1 MLLFRAAQRA
11 RALPAPLWY
20 LFVPFLAFY
29 KFFVDWL
36 LGVEIRLGT
45 RIGPRLRLWHPRAIV
60 IHENAVLGADCT
72 LRQSTTIGNKTNPDG
87 TPGPAP
93 IIGDRVDIGAS
104 AVILGPIAIGDGAR
118 IGAGSVVVKNVPA
131 GAAVAG
137 NPARIL
143 TPVTA
148 S

>member
-20 LFVPFLAFY
+20 FFVPFLAFY

-45 RIGPRLRLWHPRAIV
+45 RIGPRLQLWHPRAIV
-60 IHENAVLGADCT
+60 IHESAVIGADCI
-72 LRQSTTIGNKTNPDG
+72 LRQSTTIGNKTNADG
-87 TPGPAP
+87 SPGTAP
-93 IIGDRVDIGAS
+93 VIGDRVDVGAN
-104 AVILGPIAIGDGAR
+104 AVILGDIAVGTDAR
-118 IGAGSVVVKNVPA
+118 IGAGSVVVKDVPA
-131 GAAVAG
+131 GATAVG

-143 TPVTA
+143 RTSAA

>member
-11 RALPAPLWY
+11 RALPAPIWY
-20 LFVPFLAFY
+20 LFIPFLRFY

-45 RIGPRLRLWHPRAIV
+45 RIGPRLQLWHPRAVV
-60 IHENAVLGADCT
+60 IHETAVLGADCI
-72 LRQSTTIGNKTNPDG
+72 LRQSTTIGNKTNADG

-93 IIGDRVDIGAS
+93 IIGDNVDIGAN
-104 AVILGPIAIGDGAR
+104 AVILGAITIGNSAR
-118 IGAGSVVVKNVPA
+118 IGAGSVVVKDVPA
-131 GAAVAG
+131 SVSVAG
-137 NPARIL
+137 NPARII
-143 TPVTA
+143 PSQPA